1 MCINPNGCEDDSH
14 YGSCIGCYWWRDSS
28 EENDNKENDKDAK

>member
-1 MCINPNGCEDDSH
+1 MCTNPRGCEDDSH

-28 EENDNKENDKDAK
+28 ENDNKENDKDAK